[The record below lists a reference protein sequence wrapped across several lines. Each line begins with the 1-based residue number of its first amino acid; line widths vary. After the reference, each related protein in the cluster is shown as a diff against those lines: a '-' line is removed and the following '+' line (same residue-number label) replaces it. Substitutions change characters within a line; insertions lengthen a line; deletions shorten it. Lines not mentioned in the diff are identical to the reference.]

1 MNKGSS
7 QSLNSQT
14 VHAEKSANNLSVS
27 LETYLKWV
35 ALTLQCIHPSLHFQ
49 SNHKVRKLKASTK
62 LHYYFLRRGTH
73 EATINSYKG

>member
-27 LETYLKWV
+27 LETYLK
-35 ALTLQCIHPSLHFQ
+35 
-49 SNHKVRKLKASTK
+49 
-62 LHYYFLRRGTH
+62 
-73 EATINSYKG
+73 